1 METKRTL
8 RVGEF
13 MKHELARIFQTR
25 VKDPHIQLLT
35 ITQVSVTPDLSL
47 ARVYLNIMGDEKRR
61 AATLV
66 ALERANAFIRREIGQ
81 VLKTRIIPEL
91 RFIYDDTLD
100 YADSIERLFRQIH
113 EEDNSKS
120 E

>member
-1 METKRTL
+1 METKRTQ

-13 MKHELARIFQTR
+13 IKHELARIFQTR

-47 ARVYLNIMGDEKRR
+47 ARVYVNVMGGEKKR
-61 AATLV
+61 ADALA
-66 ALERANAFIRREIGQ
+66 ALERANAFIRHEVGQ
-81 VLKTRIIPEL
+81 VLKTRIVPEF

-100 YADSIERLFRQIH
+100 YADSIEKLFRQIH
-113 EEDNSKS
+113 EEDNPKS

>member
-1 METKRTL
+1 METKRTR

-13 MKHELARIFQTR
+13 MKQELARIFQTR
-25 VKDPHIQLLT
+25 VKDPHIQMLT

-47 ARVYLNIMGDEKRR
+47 ARVYLNIMGDEKQR
-61 AATLV
+61 ATTLA
-66 ALERANAFIRREIGQ
+66 ALERANSFVRREVGQ
-81 VLKTRIIPEL
+81 VLKTRIVPEL

-100 YADSIERLFRQIH
+100 YADSIEKLFRKIH
-113 EEDNSKS
+113 EDDNSKS